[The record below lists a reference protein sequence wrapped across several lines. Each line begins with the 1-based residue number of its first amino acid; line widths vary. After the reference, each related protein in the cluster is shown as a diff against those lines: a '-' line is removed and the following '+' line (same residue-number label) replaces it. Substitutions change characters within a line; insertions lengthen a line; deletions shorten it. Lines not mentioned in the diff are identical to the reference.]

1 MIFLK
6 KNILI
11 VLFLIFLSA
20 LLTTTAS
27 VEAQNADQTEV
38 KTWEGKEDLPKEL
51 SLFSTAVIDG
61 KIYVI
66 GGNNNGKVQNQIYVY
81 DPKQN
86 KWIEKVS
93 MNEGR
98 EGAAIAV
105 VDHKIYVIGG
115 YGEDNSGSKTY
126 LKTVEVYDIN
136 TDSWTKGI
144 ELPKPLTGS
153 SATVIGKDI
162 YLIGGFNPSEG
173 PTSNTYIYNTDT
185 KTWSEKSSL
194 PIPLRALSTAT
205 VKEKIYAIGGENKS
219 GFSNSIFEY
228 DPKTDNWTFKYS
240 LRDKLSYIASTVY
253 NNKIYLMGGSD
264 SSKKASNSSVI
275 YDPVANT
282 VNDFQN
288 LTSSRV
294 AAGAATIKNN
304 IFIIGGTTKGG
315 SIAVDTSGMVKTV
328 QVYTEKNPDDNLG
341 DPSSGGNIPEEG
353 HADRAILTITMT
365 NGLEK
370 EFDLSMEELN
380 SFVNWYDQ
388 KDSGTGPSRYEVD
401 KHDNNIGPFENRKD
415 HVIFKNILT
424 FEVNEYSTNKSSN
437 QSNKTS

>member
-1 MIFLK
+1 MN
-6 KNILI
+6 KNLII
-11 VLFLIFLSA
+11 VLFLIFSSL
-20 LLTTTAS
+20 LLTTT
-27 VEAQNADQTEV
+27 VPVKAQDADQTGV
-38 KTWEGKEDLPKEL
+38 KTWEDKEDLPKGL

-98 EGAAIAV
+98 EGVAIAV
-105 VDHKIYVIGG
+105 IEHKIYVIGG

-126 LKTVEVYDIN
+126 LKTVEIYDIN
-136 TDSWTKGI
+136 TDSWTKGVEI
-144 ELPKPLTGS
+144 PKPLTGS

-173 PTSNTYIYNTDT
+173 PTSNTYIYNTET

-219 GFSNSIFEY
+219 GLSNSIFEY

-240 LRDKLSYIASTVY
+240 LMNKLSYIASTVY

-264 SSKKASNSSVI
+264 SSKKASNGSVI
-275 YDPVANT
+275 YDPIANT
-282 VNDFQN
+282 VNNFQN
-288 LTSSRV
+288 LTSSRILQVRQLLIIIFLLSGELIKV
-294 AAGAATIKNN
+294 ALL
-304 IFIIGGTTKGG
+304 
-315 SIAVDTSGMVKTV
+315 V
-328 QVYTEKNPDDNLG
+328 
-341 DPSSGGNIPEEG
+341 
-353 HADRAILTITMT
+353 
-365 NGLEK
+365 
-370 EFDLSMEELN
+370 
-380 SFVNWYDQ
+380 
-388 KDSGTGPSRYEVD
+388 
-401 KHDNNIGPFENRKD
+401 
-415 HVIFKNILT
+415 
-424 FEVNEYSTNKSSN
+424 
-437 QSNKTS
+437 